1 MPAIDRF
8 LKFVESQGASDL
20 HVAAR
25 RRPMVRLDG
34 TIVSLK
40 GDALSPDET
49 EHLFREIM
57 PAHNQEE
64 FDQRGDTDF
73 AYELDGVARFRV
85 NVFQDMYGVGG
96 ACRLIPNRIRGV
108 DELGIPGSVTNLC
121 YLPKGLILVTGP
133 TGCGKSTTLA
143 SLVQLINDTR
153 KAHIVTIEDPIE
165 YVYAENKCRINQREV
180 HTHAESFPR
189 ALRAA
194 LRQDPDVVLVGE
206 MRDLE
211 TTRTAIQTAE
221 TGHIVF
227 ATLHTTTAASSVD
240 RLISQYPPQ
249 EQEQIRSMVAANL
262 TGVVSQTL
270 LRRSTG
276 GMVAAFEVLIVTPA
290 VQATIR
296 ERKIHQIPSVM
307 QTSAKAGMVQLND
320 SLLRLVLD
328 TVVEPREAFASTV
341 DREDLMRKLKTAGIE
356 VAPEEVLGLEE

>member
-8 LKFVESQGASDL
+8 LKFIESQGASDL
-20 HVAAR
+20 HIAAK
-25 RRPMVRLDG
+25 RRPVIRLDG

-40 GDALSPDET
+40 GDVLKPDET
-49 EHLFREIM
+49 ERLFREIM

-64 FDQRGDTDF
+64 LDQRGDTDF
-73 AYELDGVARFRV
+73 AYELEDVARFRV
-85 NVFQDMYGVGG
+85 NVFEDMYGVGG
-96 ACRLIPNRIRGV
+96 ACRLIPNRIRSV
-108 DELGIPGSVTNLC
+108 DELGIPGSVTKLC
-121 YLPKGLILVTGP
+121 YLPKGLVLVTGP

-143 SLVQLINDTR
+143 SLVQLINETR

-165 YVYAENKCRINQREV
+165 YVYEESKCRINQREV

-221 TGHIVF
+221 TGHVVF

-240 RLISQYPPQ
+240 RLISQYPPS
-249 EQEQIRSMVAANL
+249 EQEQIRSMVASNL

-270 LRRSTG
+270 LRRRNG
-276 GMVAAFEVLIVTPA
+276 GMVAAFEVLIVTAA

-296 ERKIHQIPSVM
+296 ERKLHQIPSIM

-320 SLLRLVLD
+320 SLVRLVVQD
-328 TVVEPREAFASTV
+328 MVEPREAFASTV
-341 DREDLMRKLKTAGIE
+341 DREELERKLKMAGVE
-356 VAPEEVLGLEE
+356 VAPEEAMGLEE